1 VTAARIAR
9 DDPRNDDIR
18 ALLDRHHAFAH
29 LHSPPEDVHALDVD
43 RLVDPAITFLSL
55 RVDGDLVGVAALKE
69 LDATHGEVKSMHVA
83 EEQRGTGA
91 GRALLDQVLATARQR
106 GYRRV
111 SLETG
116 SMAAFAPARALY
128 ESVGFRTCGPFDGYV
143 ESPHSAFLTLELDD
157 DGAGGT

>member
-9 DDPRNDDIR
+9 DDPRTDDIR